1 MAVRVQS
8 ARALRPRV
16 LPQLVAALG
25 VGVALAVAAFQLR
38 PAVVVSPKSESA
50 PVVVGE
56 FDTVTVP
63 VPVSFVP
70 AGTKVRDIRLKQV
83 AFPKHQLPESA
94 LVSIQPV
101 LEGVTVA
108 GLPANLPLFRENFS
122 LIATAQNP
130 VVERIPPGMRAMT
143 VRVDATSAVEGWAGS
158 GAIVDVLLVEKDR
171 TTVIAER
178 VKILSAERSVAPV
191 DGSSAPNVPNTVT
204 LLVTQ
209 EQCLAINTASPRGR
223 LAFALR
229 SLSDEDAWHETLY
242 TADRLHGGRSAVES
256 KANINGYVSVQ
267 RSQKTDSFALANGKW
282 VRTDSVPEGFLVAR
296 E

>member
-1 MAVRVQS
+1 MAVRTS
-8 ARALRPRV
+8 LARASRQRA
-16 LPQLVAALG
+16 LPQIVAALG
-25 VGVALAVAAFQLR
+25 LVLALAIVALQMR
-38 PAVVVSPKSESA
+38 PVSVPQSRVEAA

-56 FDTVTVP
+56 FDTVSVP
-63 VPVSFVP
+63 VPANFVP
-70 AGTKVRDIRLKQV
+70 AGTKTKDIVLKQV
-83 AFPKHQLPESA
+83 AFPKHQVPDNA
-94 LVSIQPV
+94 LLSVQSV

-108 GLPANLPLFRENFS
+108 PLPANLPLFRENFS
-122 LIATAQNP
+122 LVATAQNP

-143 VRVDATSAVEGWAGS
+143 VRVDATAAVEGWAGS

-191 DGSSAPNVPNTVT
+191 DGTSAPNVPNTVT

-229 SLSDEDAWHETLY
+229 SLSDDEAWRDTLF
-242 TADRLHGGRSAVES
+242 TAERLHGARANTEVR
-256 KANINGYVSVQ
+256 ANINGYVSVQ
-267 RSQKTDSFALANGKW
+267 GADKKNSFALANGKW